1 MIKQSLNTTVSENTS
16 HTQSDSK
23 ILVTINSSVSLYCSA
38 ICTLKCLF
46 VFFPSENFVLMLIF
60 NNVIFIVWRN

>member
-23 ILVTINSSVSLYCSA
+23 ILVTINSSVSLFDSA
-38 ICTLKCLF
+38 ICTLKC
-46 VFFPSENFVLMLIF
+46 FFFFLENGILMLIF
-60 NNVIFIVWRN
+60 NNVIFIVWHN